1 MSRENVKN
9 FYEMLKVDANLAQ
22 ELMKLK
28 EELEKGDKK
37 FLNDE
42 YVINEKIIPLAKKHG
57 LSITADEFT
66 SVSTKLLNKLDEED
80 LLKVSGGGCFG
91 SIVATLMSCLQCFIC
106 MPVDH
111 NATNVNDTAQIIQ
124 AEGQQHHNIPAPE
137 TEESE
142 MDIEEFMESKPETEE
157 SEMDIEEFMETKL
170 ETEESELETEETEET
185 KLETEESELETE
197 ETDESAPEIQA
208 NKPRPLADTLFE
220 LAQLATRYYDEGL
233 RRVLFFGSYDVVTPF
248 FKAYFLMERFP
259 LGKKFINRS
268 DISEKPVASSIRVF
282 LSAENSSEL
291 SSLNEKVKQLDDVPY
306 AKDMFVALVYHLI
319 AYRVG
324 GIRKVYDFN
333 YDEALNECPKL
344 KAIFDSADVEGLKA
358 ILER

>member
-1 MSRENVKN
+1 
-9 FYEMLKVDANLAQ
+9 
-22 ELMKLK
+22 
-28 EELEKGDKK
+28 
-37 FLNDE
+37 
-42 YVINEKIIPLAKKHG
+42 
-57 LSITADEFT
+57 
-66 SVSTKLLNKLDEED
+66 
-80 LLKVSGGGCFG
+80 
-91 SIVATLMSCLQCFIC
+91 
-106 MPVDH
+106 
-111 NATNVNDTAQIIQ
+111 
-124 AEGQQHHNIPAPE
+124 
-137 TEESE
+137 
-142 MDIEEFMESKPETEE
+142 
-157 SEMDIEEFMETKL
+157 MDIEEFMETKL

-268 DISEKPVASSIRVF
+268 DIKKTPVASSIRVF

>member
-170 ETEESELETEETEET
+170 ETEESELETEET
-185 KLETEESELETE
+185 
-197 ETDESAPEIQA
+197 DESAPEIQA

-268 DISEKPVASSIRVF
+268 DIKKTPVASSIRVF